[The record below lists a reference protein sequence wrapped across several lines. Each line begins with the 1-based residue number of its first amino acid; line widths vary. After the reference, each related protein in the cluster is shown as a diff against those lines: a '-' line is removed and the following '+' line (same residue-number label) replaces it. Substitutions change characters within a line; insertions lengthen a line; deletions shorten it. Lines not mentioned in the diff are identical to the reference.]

1 VYVFGAVVYALSS
14 LLAWRAGLADRTFS
28 GDAGAENNESDVGAA
43 DGASKTAVDA
53 DFDDY
58 GDAVEYDDFER
69 PDINFEINHHADVFH
84 DVVEAPEAKDSR
96 TLRRRDPKK

>member
-43 DGASKTAVDA
+43 DGASKAAVD
-53 DFDDY
+53 
-58 GDAVEYDDFER
+58 
-69 PDINFEINHHADVFH
+69 
-84 DVVEAPEAKDSR
+84 DVVKAPGAKNSR
-96 TLRRRDPKK
+96 TLRRRPPKKCVGVYAIDPIY